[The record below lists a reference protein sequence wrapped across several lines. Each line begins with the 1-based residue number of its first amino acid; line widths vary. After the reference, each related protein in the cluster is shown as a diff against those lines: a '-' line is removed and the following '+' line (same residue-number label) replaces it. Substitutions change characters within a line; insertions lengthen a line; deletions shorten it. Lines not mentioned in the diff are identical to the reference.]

1 MPCRGGVIEERR
13 GRVVA
18 YLDDATVLR
27 GTTRIRIRIFVSK
40 FRNS

>member
-1 MPCRGGVIEERR
+1 MSCRGGVIEERR

-18 YLDDATVLR
+18 YLDDATVL